1 MFNCQ
6 ADLNLV
12 KYSTVAKRDS
22 HPQSVVFLAQ
32 SDLKQLGFV

>member
-1 MFNCQ
+1 MINFQ

-12 KYSTVAKRDS
+12 KYSTVAQRDS

-32 SDLKQLGFV
+32 FDLKQFGFV